1 MGGERL
7 RTDGDTHVTLC
18 AILHSSFNSA
28 EATTAVLLPLFVSFA
43 RLFVPLNNV
52 RADTLIRPYTAPTT
66 RKQKEMQAFL
76 LCFARLF
83 VPLQGITS

>member
-1 MGGERL
+1 
-7 RTDGDTHVTLC
+7 
-18 AILHSSFNSA
+18 
-28 EATTAVLLPLFVSFA
+28 VSFA

-52 RADTLIRPYTAPTT
+52 RADTLIRPYT